1 MIRTRRVRTAAAAAG
16 IALAALTF
24 GSIPQALAQ
33 PGDAG
38 CSSMAMPSGPV
49 GQADADAGNALT
61 RAGQVNA
68 ATAPRS
74 NAGQAPMTC
83 TQVGHN

>member
-1 MIRTRRVRTAAAAAG
+1 MIRTRGVRTATAAAG

-38 CSSMAMPSGPV
+38 CSSMAMPA

-68 ATAPRS
+68 ATAPR
-74 NAGQAPMTC
+74 ADGGGQDPMTC
-83 TQVGHN
+83 TQVGHG

>member
-1 MIRTRRVRTAAAAAG
+1 MIRTRRLSAAVAATG

-24 GSIPQALAQ
+24 GSTAQALAQ
-33 PGDAG
+33 PGDGG
-38 CSSMAMPSGPV
+38 CSSMAMPA

-61 RAGQVNA
+61 RAGQITA

-74 NAGQAPMTC
+74 DAGQGPMSC
-83 TQVGHN
+83 PQVGHN